1 MSLLYLL
8 CLLLVAGLI
17 AFLIKKAP
25 FIDEPYKGYALWVL
39 LAVVILY
46 IVFTLLGPF
55 PNPRIP
61 TRNG

>member
-1 MSLLYLL
+1 MSLVTLL
-8 CLLLVAGLI
+8 CIILLAGVI

-39 LAVVILY
+39 LVVVVLWIA
-46 IVFTLLGPF
+46 FTLLGPF

-61 TRNG
+61 GRNG